1 MASGGRESAADY
13 SSSKT
18 KEEKEDLYDNPTCFY
33 VNSSSFAEYSWRAK
47 WVMKSSQMIAFPL
60 HSVYRK
66 ISPLQTARGRRFTNW
81 KPMQTLLHDF
91 FTSYKNIDYSQIK
104 HRNGKTQL
112 NMLLQHDLQLLRIL
126 QLPCLIFTP
135 SFSYIEKL
143 PAATSFLDFCY
154 LCKRRIKQGS
164 DIFIYRG
171 DRAFCSV
178 ECRYDHIVVEELMV
192 SDITS
197 PSPLTSPEF
206 TSLSCDDI
214 YYEKSYSCL
223 RRTTSTS
230 CIL

>member
-1 MASGGRESAADY
+1 MASGGRQSGVSAADY

-18 KEEKEDLYDNPTCFY
+18 KEEKEDYNNPTYFC
-33 VNSSSFAEYSWRAK
+33 VNSSFAEYSWRAK
-47 WVMKSSQMIAFPL
+47 WVMKSSHMVAFPL
-60 HSVYRK
+60 HSVHRK
-66 ISPLQTARGRRFTNW
+66 INPLDQTAGGRRFTNW
-81 KPMQTLLHDF
+81 KPMQLLPDF
-91 FTSYKNIDYSQIK
+91 FTSKNAYGQIN
-104 HRNGKTQL
+104 RNGKTQL

-192 SDITS
+192 SEITS
-197 PSPLTSPEF
+197 SSPLTSPEF

-223 RRTTSTS
+223 RRTASTS
-230 CIL
+230 CM